1 MQARSSTLYARQWPT
16 PEAVLAALRQW
27 ADAQATARPELTA
40 LGFFGSHARG
50 DSGFGSD
57 LDLVAIVKR
66 SDLPRME
73 RNRDWPYELLPVPAD
88 LLVFTVEEWRRIHER
103 GGRFARVMEEEV
115 VWVVGAANAL
125 VTPAVP

>member
-1 MQARSSTLYARQWPT
+1 
-16 PEAVLAALRQW
+16 
-27 ADAQATARPELTA
+27 
-40 LGFFGSHARG
+40 
-50 DSGFGSD
+50 
-57 LDLVAIVKR
+57 
-66 SDLPRME
+66 ME

-125 VTPAVP
+125 R